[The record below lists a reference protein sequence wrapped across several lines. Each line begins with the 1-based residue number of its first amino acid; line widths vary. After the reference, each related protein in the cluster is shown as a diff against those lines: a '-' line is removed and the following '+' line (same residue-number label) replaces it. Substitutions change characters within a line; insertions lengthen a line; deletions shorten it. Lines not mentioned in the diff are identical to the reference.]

1 MENLSDWPDHYESL
15 RSRVRWFWLIGTGQI
30 VATIALV
37 LLIAQLSDRL
47 AAVIFVASLLIYW
60 IAFPLVTFRMFAFRC
75 PKCAQRAVPFWKV
88 PPPFLI
94 NCGGCKLPLK

>member
-60 IAFPLVTFRMFAFRC
+60 IAFPLSGSGQTGSYEGKGVVSCRCSQPRMPR
-75 PKCAQRAVPFWKV
+75 
-88 PPPFLI
+88 
-94 NCGGCKLPLK
+94 

>member
-1 MENLSDWPDHYESL
+1 MENLRDWPYHYESL

-30 VATIALV
+30 VVTIALV
-37 LLIAQLSDRL
+37 LLIAQISNRL
-47 AAVIFVASLLIYW
+47 AAVIFIASLLSYW
-60 IAFPLVTFRMFAFRC
+60 IAFPIVTFRMFAFRC

-94 NCGGCKLPLK
+94 KCGGCKLPLK